1 MSKSADSAVQGRVV
15 VVTGAATGLGLATAE
30 LLAHRGA
37 VVTLV
42 DVNGERLSAEASRLA
57 GEGAAAEA
65 CVVDL
70 TDQRRVVEL
79 IDGVVD
85 RHGRIDGLVNLAALY
100 QPCPI
105 EEMSIDF
112 WHKIIHSSLD
122 STFFT
127 CQAVLPHMR
136 KAGYGRIV
144 NTSSGV
150 VLMGGAGWGAY
161 CAAKAGVIGFTRV
174 LAREAGPAGI
184 TANVIMPGLIGTERA
199 LATLDKAEIDA
210 SVAMQSVQR
219 LGEPVDIATAVAFLV
234 GEESGFISGQTVNVG
249 GGINYV

>member
-1 MSKSADSAVQGRVV
+1 MSVAAGSTMEGRVV

-30 LLAHRGA
+30 VLARRGA
-37 VVTLV
+37 AVTLV
-42 DVNGERLSAEASRLA
+42 DLNGDGVAAEAKRLA

-65 CVVDL
+65 QAVDL
-70 TDQRRVVEL
+70 TDREQVGNL

-100 QPCPI
+100 KPCPI
-105 EEMSIDF
+105 DEMSIDF
-112 WHKIIHSSLD
+112 WHTIIQSSLD
-122 STFFT
+122 TTFFT
-127 CQAVLPHMR
+127 CQAALPHMR

-144 NTSSGV
+144 NTASGV

-161 CAAKAGVIGFTRV
+161 CAGKAGVIGFTRV

-184 TANVIMPGLIGTERA
+184 TANVIMPGLIGTEHA

-210 SVAMQSVQR
+210 SIAMQSVQR
-219 LGEPVDIATAVAFLV
+219 LGEPVDIATAVAFLLS
-234 GEESGFISGQTVNVG
+234 EESGFMSGQTVNVG